1 MSVVFE
7 VRKFILGGVPRI
19 NGMVFDVIL
28 KSIISE
34 IDLSINSLECITF
47 VVFRL
52 WLSLRVG
59 TKIILILHAEFHPKI
74 ALQFDEIILKT
85 RLVFLSSKEIKK
97 NLNMKIAGIE
107 FTLKS

>member
-1 MSVVFE
+1 MRMSVVFE

-34 IDLSINSLECITF
+34 IDLSINSLECIKF

-52 WLSLRVG
+52 WLS
-59 TKIILILHAEFHPKI
+59 
-74 ALQFDEIILKT
+74 
-85 RLVFLSSKEIKK
+85 
-97 NLNMKIAGIE
+97 
-107 FTLKS
+107 